1 MKTTQTFGIHFILR
15 TLKNDKENGLVYAR
29 ITVNGRR
36 IEISMKKTIATN
48 DWNTSKGALL
58 GNGIEARKFNSYLEL
73 MRAQITEAYRELQ
86 VNKAEITP
94 DKIKS
99 LFMGESVDSH
109 SLLELVE
116 YHNTTQAATLAQGT
130 LKNYLTTKRYLER
143 FVKKQ
148 FKKNDVDLMKLN
160 FKFITDFEFF
170 LRDFQPV
177 DHQRPL
183 DNNGVMKHMERFRK
197 MTSWGIKLG
206 WLNQNPFENYKLK
219 FKHSERGFLTQ
230 KELQAIENKNF
241 AIERLVLVHD
251 MFVFSCY
258 TGLSFT
264 DANNLS
270 PSEIRTGMDGNKWI
284 ISKRQKTNTALK
296 IPLLAQALE
305 ILEKYSDHPKS
316 LNRNKVFPLISNQ
329 KINSYLKEIADLC
342 GIKKNLTFHIARH
355 TFATTVTLNNGVPI
369 ETVSK
374 VMGHTSLKTTQIYA
388 RILDH
393 KISEDM
399 GQLGERLAKSK
410 QTPD

>member
-15 TLKNDKENGLVYAR
+15 TLKNDKESGLVYAR
-29 ITVNGRR
+29 ITVNTKR
-36 IEISMKKTIATN
+36 IEVSLKKTIPIN
-48 DWNTSKGALL
+48 DWNPSKGALK
-58 GNGIEARKFNSYLEL
+58 GNGIDAKKFNRYLEL

-86 VNKAEITP
+86 INKAEITP

-109 SLLELVE
+109 TLLELVD
-116 YHNTTQAATLAQGT
+116 YHNTTQATTLAPGT
-130 LKNYLTTKRYLER
+130 LKNYFTTKRYLER

-148 FKKNDVDLMKLN
+148 FSKSDVDLMRLN

-170 LRDFQPV
+170 LRNFQPI

-219 FKHSERGFLTQ
+219 FKRSERGFLTET
-230 KELQAIENKNF
+230 ELQAIENKKF
-241 AIERLVLVHD
+241 GIERLVQVRD
-251 MFVFSCY
+251 MFIFGCY

-270 PSEIRTGMDGNKWI
+270 PREIQIGMDGNKWI
-284 ISKRQKTNTALK
+284 ISKRQKTDTSLK
-296 IPLLAQALE
+296 IPLLPQAME
-305 ILEKYSDHPKS
+305 IIEKYSNHPKS

-388 RILDH
+388 KILDH
-393 KISEDM
+393 KISDDM
-399 GQLGERLAKSK
+399 GQLKQRLIKNK
-410 QTPD
+410 QMPD